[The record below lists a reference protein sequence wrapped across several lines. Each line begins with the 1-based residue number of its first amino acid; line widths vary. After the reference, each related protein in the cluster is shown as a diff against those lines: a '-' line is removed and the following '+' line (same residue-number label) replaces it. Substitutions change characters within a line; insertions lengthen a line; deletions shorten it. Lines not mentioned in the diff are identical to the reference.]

1 MASEN
6 FDLPRIVSRADWLAE
21 RKALLQKEK
30 ELLRRHDAV
39 SAERRRLPMVLIDK
53 PYVFEGPHG
62 QARLIDLFEGRRQLI
77 VYHFMFEPDADQGCS
92 GCSFQIDDLCNL
104 THLHARRTTF
114 VLISRA
120 PLARIEPF
128 RKRMGWDVPWYS
140 SHGSDFN
147 YDFNVTQDEA
157 IRPVEYNYRTKA
169 ELLAKGEDY
178 FTRGENS
185 GLSVFLRDKES
196 VFHTYSTYSRGS
208 DLLGSA
214 YSYLDLTPFGRQEDW
229 EQPPGR
235 SDGPFMEWLRHHDR
249 YDNET
254 LQGETT

>member
-1 MASEN
+1 MTAD
-6 FDLPRIVSRADWLAE
+6 FDLPRIVSREEWLDA

-30 ELLRRHDAV
+30 ELLRHHDAV
-39 SAERRRLPMVLIDK
+39 SAERRRLPMVRIDK
-53 PYVFEGPHG
+53 AYVFEGARG
-62 QARLIDLFEGRRQLI
+62 TARLIDLFEGRRQLI
-77 VYHFMFEPDADQGCS
+77 VYHFMFEPDAEQGCPA
-92 GCSFQIDDLCNL
+92 CSFQIDDLCDL
-104 THLHARRTTF
+104 THMHARRTTF

-120 PLARIEPF
+120 PFARIKPF
-128 RKRMGWDVPWYS
+128 HQRMGWNVPWYS
-140 SHGSDFN
+140 SHGGDFN

-157 IRPVEYNYRTKA
+157 VRPVEYNYRTKQ

-196 VFHTYSTYSRGS
+196 VFHTYSTYSRGC

-229 EQPPGR
+229 EQPSGR
-235 SDGPFMEWLRHHDR
+235 SDGPFMSWLRHRDR
-249 YDNET
+249 YDKET
-254 LQGETT
+254 VQGETT